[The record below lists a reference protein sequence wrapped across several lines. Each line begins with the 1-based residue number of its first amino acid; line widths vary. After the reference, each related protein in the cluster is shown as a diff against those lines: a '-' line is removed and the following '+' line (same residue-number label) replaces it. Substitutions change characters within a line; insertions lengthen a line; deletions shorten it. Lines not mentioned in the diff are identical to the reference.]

1 MAFFIGLSIAIPSLL
16 PLAVGVGLLFWL
28 IRYAASGRLSVRTPL
43 DWSVALLLLTIPV
56 TLYITVRS
64 DITRLQSLRL
74 LTGIILLY
82 AIANWAR
89 HLRDLRLLVLGA
101 SLVGLGLSI
110 LAPLSVQWATYKL
123 PIISTDLYDRTAQ
136 LFADAVHPNV
146 LAGALVLLLPLP
158 LAWLLF
164 NWGTNRWLERIF
176 LGLSILAILGVIVLT
191 QSRGAWLATVAVLLG
206 LLILRWR
213 WGWIGIFTIPVL
225 IISSGYYLG
234 FNRILDLLSSNPT
247 IGDWNGRVE
256 IWFRAI
262 YMIQDFPYTGI
273 GMGLFQ
279 DVTSALYP
287 FSESLPATIPH
298 AHNLFLQVGVDL
310 GIPGLAAWLSI
321 LILIIVISWQIYLA
335 GRQDRKDYFRA
346 LGSGLLLSQLAL
358 VVHGLTDAV
367 TWGMVRPAPLVW
379 AIWGIAAAARLLTL
393 RQAQTN

>member
-1 MAFFIGLSIAIPSLL
+1 
-16 PLAVGVGLLFWL
+16 
-28 IRYAASGRLSVRTPL
+28 
-43 DWSVALLLLTIPV
+43 
-56 TLYITVRS
+56 
-64 DITRLQSLRL
+64 
-74 LTGIILLY
+74 
-82 AIANWAR
+82 
-89 HLRDLRLLVLGA
+89 LRDLRLLVLGA